1 MKTLIVD
8 DDFAAR
14 KLLTTY
20 LKEYG
25 SCDQVVDGDEALY
38 AVKMALK
45 EKAPYDLICLDIM
58 MPEKDGQTVL
68 QEIRTIENRRGIYGL
83 SGVKIIMVTALDD
96 NKNIMDAF
104 KAQCEAYITKPIE
117 REKLISTLHS
127 LNLLPRDTL

>member
-14 KLLTTY
+14 KLLTAY
-20 LKEYG
+20 LREYG
-25 SCDQVVDGDEALY
+25 TCDQVVDGEEAIQ

-58 MPEKDGQTVL
+58 MPNKDGQEVL
-68 QEIRTIENRRGIYGL
+68 QEIRSIENRRGIYGL

-96 NKNIMDAF
+96 HRNIMDAF
-104 KAQCEAYITKPIE
+104 TSQCEAYITKPIE
-117 REKLISTLHS
+117 KEELISRLRF
-127 LNLLPRDTL
+127 LQLLPGEVR